1 MSRVLV
7 IDDSE
12 VIRGQMEQYLIE
24 LNHTCICVGNGSEAM
39 HLLKTEYNFDL
50 VITDIFMP
58 EMDGI
63 ETIEKIVS
71 SYPHARI
78 IAVSAG
84 GMGMSGA
91 GMLEVA
97 TGMGAR
103 AVIHKPFL
111 SPDFKKV
118 VVEVLES

>member
-1 MSRVLV
+1 MSKILV

-12 VIRGQMEQYLIE
+12 SIRGQMEQYLLE
-24 LNHTCICVGNGSEAM
+24 LNHTCTCVGNGSEAM
-39 HLLKTEYNFDL
+39 NLLKTEYTFDL

-63 ETIEKIVS
+63 ETIEKIVTT
-71 SYPHARI
+71 YPHARI

-97 TGMGAR
+97 TGLGAV
-103 AVIHKPFL
+103 AVIHKPFQ
-111 SPDFKKV
+111 SPDFKRV
-118 VVEVLES
+118 VAEVLES